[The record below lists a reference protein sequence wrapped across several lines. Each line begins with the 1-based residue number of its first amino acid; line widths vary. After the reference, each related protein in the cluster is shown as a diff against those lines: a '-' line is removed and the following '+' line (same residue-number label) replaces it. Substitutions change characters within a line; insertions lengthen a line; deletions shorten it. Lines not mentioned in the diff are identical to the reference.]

1 MRERLDIRIRK
12 HQELCDQSVGGVE
25 QSWVQI
31 FHYVLEDGEGG
42 KRQSYAQI
50 QEVRNLS
57 AHYNGS
63 HS

>member
-31 FHYVLEDGEGG
+31 FHYVLEDGKGG
-42 KRQSYAQI
+42 KR
-50 QEVRNLS
+50 
-57 AHYNGS
+57 
-63 HS
+63 